1 MYAPTLATNVR
12 CSECVCISV
21 CICVRVRHNALA
33 QIINNDHIVAANALC
48 VKRHSF
54 IYYMHCCCCCCCF
67 YYFLSCYYFYC
78 SAVVVSVTAA
88 TQLLFHQFF
97 QKQCVANCCVS
108 AARFFFFFVDTVTYS
123 SQLILFLS
131 TALNYTHTHTQYT
144 STASHLFSQPVS
156 HRVRQ
161 LLVCQCC
168 GACKYATHKQAQ
180 HALVRVCRCVRS
192 CVCLENYVKRKC
204 IK

>member
-1 MYAPTLATNVR
+1 MR
-12 CSECVCISV
+12 C
-21 CICVRVRHNALA
+21 
-33 QIINNDHIVAANALC
+33 
-48 VKRHSF
+48 
-54 IYYMHCCCCCCCF
+54 
-67 YYFLSCYYFYC
+67 
-78 SAVVVSVTAA
+78 
-88 TQLLFHQFF
+88 QLL
-97 QKQCVANCCVS
+97 
-108 AARFFFFFVDTVTYS
+108 RFRRSIFFFFVDTVTYS

-204 IK
+204 IKWKCKWKCADAMCACVCVSATVADEAIGKIITSIAYYVVALECHT